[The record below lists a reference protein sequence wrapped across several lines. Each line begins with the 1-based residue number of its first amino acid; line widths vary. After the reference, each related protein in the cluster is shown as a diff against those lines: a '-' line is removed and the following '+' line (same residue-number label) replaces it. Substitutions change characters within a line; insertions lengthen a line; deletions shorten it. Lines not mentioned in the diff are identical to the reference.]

1 MYAARASEPAIAS
14 PKSALV
20 RITIHTDAP
29 ASGTTNSV
37 DPLQKPEVVRPKLV
51 GEIPIFFRS
60 IEPTRW
66 KRRTPFFGPI
76 ITAADGGFSHA
87 QLLHYTHKTFRSF
100 GHVSMV
106 AFSDPNDLRLLCG
119 RRHDARK
126 KKTATRAP
134 TLPPHSRKTQTST
147 PEAAKSHVCSDT
159 KTPRA
164 GRCEQR

>member
-1 MYAARASEPAIAS
+1 MTFVQ
-14 PKSALV
+14 PKVTERTEHVRTHV
-20 RITIHTDAP
+20 RITIHADAP
-29 ASGTTNSV
+29 ASAITNSV
-37 DPLQKPEVVRPKLV
+37 DPLQKREVVRPKLI
-51 GEIPIFFRS
+51 GEMRMFCRS

-66 KRRTPFFGPI
+66 KRRTPFFGVI

-100 GHVSMV
+100 GHVSTV